1 MPKVYSDYIAVIRK
15 ALPSTQQ
22 FSDTDLK
29 DFVDRAVEF
38 YSQYHPRIRVVDI
51 EGNGGYI
58 YPLPSDFQVGFSA
71 VTRLEYP
78 IKATGY
84 PSFLPLKH
92 IMIYHDATGDKLRFI
107 SIAPNQAFR
116 LVYTAMHRVTDTSST
131 IPDAHFTGVA
141 LLALGV
147 TFENLAA
154 RYSDA
159 LDTTYATEAT
169 ERTKA
174 DVVAS
179 KAKVFR
185 EEGMRLLGIGSGSG
199 VGTVWGETEP
209 SMPIFVHEE

>member
-1 MPKVYSDYIAVIRK
+1 MPKVYSDYIAVVRK

-22 FSDTDLK
+22 FSDIDLK
-29 DFVDRAVEF
+29 TFVDRAVEF
-38 YSQYHPRIRVVDI
+38 YSQYHPRIRVADI
-51 EGNGGYI
+51 AGDGSYV
-58 YPLPSDFQVGFSA
+58 YPLPNDFQVGFSSII
-71 VTRLEYP
+71 RLEYP
-78 IKATGY
+78 IRAVGY

-92 IMIYHDATGDKLRFI
+92 VMVYHEPNGDKLRFT
-107 SIAPNQAFR
+107 SIAPNQVFR
-116 LVYTAMHRVTDTSST
+116 IVYTALHQVSDTSST

-141 LLALGV
+141 LLALGI
-147 TFENLAA
+147 TLENLSA

-174 DVVAS
+174 DIVAS
-179 KAKVFR
+179 KAKVFK

-209 SMPIFVHEE
+209 TIPVFVHEE